1 MVSGAYFIVWMEQ
14 NMKHIIKLLNSERKD
29 TERCKDK
36 ETVRQIGRQAE
47 KETDIQTDKHERK
60 EELQG

>member
-1 MVSGAYFIVWMEQ
+1 
-14 NMKHIIKLLNSERKD
+14 MKHIKLANSERKD

-36 ETVRQIGRQAE
+36 ETVRQIDRQAE